1 MEHFLDRSRFLS
13 HSILFSKLGH
23 QIFLKLFLKEGVKKW
38 VNVTVLVFQE
48 NSYFAQ
54 LGETD
59 YFVSKID
66 DLFEFF
72 SVEFIWSKSGE
83 KWMLQISKENSY
95 YAQSWVNQGLLQ
107 KLRTASGRCKKGHFF
122 TTKKV
127 KKGTPNLTPPPLFI
141 ASLHFFLIKQIF
153 EKISHQGQRPE
164 VGLSFNLK

>member
-1 MEHFLDRSRFLS
+1 MEHFLDCSRFLS
-13 HSILFSKLGH
+13 HFVLFSKLGH
-23 QIFLKLFLKEGVKKW
+23 KIFMKLFLKEGVKKW

-48 NSYFAQ
+48 NSYLAQ

-95 YAQSWVNQGLLQ
+95 YVQSWVNQGLLQ
-107 KLRTASGRCKKGHFF
+107 KLRAASGRCKKIHFS
-122 TTKKV
+122 TTKKF
-127 KKGTPNLTPPPLFI
+127 KR
-141 ASLHFFLIKQIF
+141 ASLI
-153 EKISHQGQRPE
+153 
-164 VGLSFNLK
+164 

>member
-1 MEHFLDRSRFLS
+1 MEHFLDCSRFLS
-13 HSILFSKLGH
+13 HFVLFSKLGH
-23 QIFLKLFLKEGVKKW
+23 KIFMKLFLKEGVKKW

-83 KWMLQISKENSY
+83 KWVLQISKENSY
-95 YAQSWVNQGLLQ
+95 YVQSWVNQGLLQ
-107 KLRTASGRCKKGHFF
+107 KLRAASGRCKKNTLFHY
-122 TTKKV
+122 KKV
-127 KKGTPNLTPPPLFI
+127 KKGIPNLTPPPMFI
-141 ASLHFFLIKQIF
+141 ASLHFLF
-153 EKISHQGQRPE
+153 
-164 VGLSFNLK
+164 